1 MRTCHSHQ
9 ESCQDRAHTV
19 VAKASASR
27 VAAVMRATN
36 ITAGWRRWV
45 VMNRAAEK
53 TYAAIPNP
61 AIRLSAPAD
70 CSGRGVASGGSS
82 ATETTPQATMMASSV
97 SLIADL
103 VLDDPRR
110 TSR

>member
-1 MRTCHSHQ
+1 MRRCHSHQ

-19 VAKASASR
+19 VARASASR

-45 VMNRAAEK
+45 VMNRAAAK
-53 TYAAIPNP
+53 RYAAIPNA
-61 AIRLSAPAD
+61 AIRLSTPAA
-70 CSGRGVASGGSS
+70 CSGRGIASGGSS
-82 ATETTPQATMMASSV
+82 ATETTPQAAMMV
-97 SLIADL
+97 SRVILIADL